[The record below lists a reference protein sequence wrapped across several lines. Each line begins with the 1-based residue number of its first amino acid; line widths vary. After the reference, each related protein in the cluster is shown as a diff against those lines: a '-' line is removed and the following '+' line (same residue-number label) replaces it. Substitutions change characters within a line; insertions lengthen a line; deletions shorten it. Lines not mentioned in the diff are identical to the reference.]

1 MTSSHADAAA
11 EQALGFGCISLWHG
25 PQILQRVAADRA
37 ELLIPTQGALSLG
50 ASGERQQ
57 AQELHPPYDL
67 LYLPAGLG
75 LGRPVAFQ
83 GWRLQ
88 LNPQELCRAAVDL
101 SGYRIGPARC
111 RQRLQTIQVLQPR
124 LQPECDQALM
134 LQQLLSLSQSSPR
147 LQGQHLRQI
156 GLDQLILRMLA
167 LLLCG
172 GLIQRAGQ
180 GISKRESR
188 KAQLIEELS
197 AWIQSNLHRSIQLSD
212 LCRHSGY
219 SERSLRNLFQERFQC
234 GPAQWIRRQRMELA
248 REKLLR
254 CDPSSTVTMVAESLG
269 YQHLSQFSRDFQQTF
284 GRRPSELIREARR
297 SEIELEP

>member
-1 MTSSHADAAA
+1 MNSSCTGA
-11 EQALGFGCISLWHG
+11 EPEPELGFGCISLWHG
-25 PQILQRVAADRA
+25 SQILQRITADRA

-50 ASGERQQ
+50 RSGGGE
-57 AQELHPPYDL
+57 QEQRLQPPYDL
-67 LYLPAGLG
+67 LYLPAGMTLI
-75 LGRPVAFQ
+75 RPMAFQ

-101 SGYRIGPARC
+101 SGYRVSPARC
-111 RQRLQTIQVLQPR
+111 RQRLQAIQVLQPR

-134 LQQLLSLSQSSPR
+134 LQQLLKVSQSSPR

-180 GISKRESR
+180 QSSKRQNR
-188 KAQLIEELS
+188 KAQLLEELS
-197 AWIQSNLHRSIQLSD
+197 AWIRRNLHRSIQLSD
-212 LCRHSGY
+212 LCRQSGY

-234 GPAQWIRRQRMELA
+234 GPAQWIRQQRMELA
-248 REKLLR
+248 REKLLHA
-254 CDPSSTVTMVAESLG
+254 DASITVTMVAESVG
-269 YQHLSQFSRDFQQTF
+269 YQHLSQFSRDFHQTF
-284 GRRPSELIREARR
+284 GQRPSELVREARR
-297 SEIELEP
+297 SEIELQT